1 MGSVKVDVES
11 LQPRHGWLPMFL
23 SGLLSHL
30 LSSFHDFTS
39 VVDGDR
45 QKRKARIG
53 IKRLG
58 AVANK
63 MRKQSSMN
71 RAVRPRWL
79 KCVSCCRWRVFQDTI
94 KPFRTTVLVSVLLLK
109 DKLRLQLTSR
119 KAKSR
124 EL

>member
-1 MGSVKVDVES
+1 MASDVFQGFFLTCS
-11 LQPRHGWLPMFL
+11 LPSMILRP
-23 SGLLSHL
+23 LLMAI
-30 LSSFHDFTS
+30 D
-39 VVDGDR
+39 
-45 QKRKARIG
+45 RKARIG